1 MDSFDYYELLGTK
14 QESEWLNSLPLTR
27 SSVDLLLDYIS
38 HVRSE
43 EACLHFLMWTDLLS
57 IDTIEKLSITSHDI
71 NTVVDEIFDNFDIEF
86 IKDYFSKST
95 FNPTVLRA
103 FHEHGCSIDIEYD

>member
-1 MDSFDYYELLGTK
+1 MDSFDYYELVGTN

-71 NTVVDEIFDNFDIEF
+71 NTVVDEIFDNFDREF
-86 IKDYFSKST
+86 IKEFFSKST
-95 FNPTVLRA
+95 FNPSVLRA
-103 FHEHGCSIDIEYD
+103 FHERGCSIDIDYD